1 MKRLYS
7 IMLSAAVAVAA
18 SAAIPVSKAPA
29 QLTPRAATEVVSPLP
44 GGINIRIAEPQQSIA
59 EALPTKNRTQQ
70 TRLQGTSLQRIAKAP
85 RKADGTGS
93 KYDGTYT
100 LTAGEWYY
108 NTQSQSSVPVQVEM
122 TVEDGVAIISNDDYL
137 VSDIMALFDEETG
150 VMSFVNYYVGANT
163 NHAISFMPFVWNGT
177 INHTTYSV
185 TFNEE
190 TQSFDIPADHGLDWL
205 AWDVANIADAKA
217 YNVDSAIGS
226 YDTFDLEG
234 LAKNDDSTTW
244 TSIGTGEWYEGLLT
258 IFSDIDEGQ
267 HWSVEIEEC
276 DQKPGVYRMKPY
288 AVAGNPIAQLLGKVD
303 ASTEVIVNATDPA
316 KVYTDGSFAPFGL
329 RTFCGINKENNFQSS
344 VYGTLEDKVITF
356 PAASFAYY
364 NNGTWYVVNKSG
376 FKIALPGAVVKD
388 YTLKA
393 TTTDICSPT
402 AETTVNLTVGADIA
416 SLKAVVLPGKYETA
430 YGTNAQIVAANGDE
444 ITIGDSFTI
453 ETPTEGGI
461 YSIMIVGLDANGDI
475 VATANTYQLVDAE
488 QTMDWEVVTW
498 EVVPNVKA
506 TFTEGFLAG
515 IFSDIDAEDFE
526 VVLEESTITPGRFRF
541 EAPYAQHS
549 KKFPVADHSP
559 AHKHYIYVNATDPD
573 KVYVELSPLGVSV
586 PGFGSAYGYSFPGLY
601 AGTANFET
609 VPDSYFGTF
618 ANGKIN
624 VPALASFNN
633 SPNTANYTASL
644 TLTIDTIAEPTPI
657 EEWKSL
663 GEGTWVD
670 GFFTDWYVLFEGVNN
685 SWTVNIEE
693 NTTTPG
699 LYRVLP
705 YASETE
711 GAENLDDADDSNYF
725 LVNATDPEKV
735 FIEGPFT
742 PFGDYDLRQNCAES
756 CEDYDGEGT
765 YGKFV
770 DGEIF
775 FPARSFTEYYEGE
788 AYDPT
793 NTEGILMIVLP
804 GHEVKDYQ
812 LVTASSL
819 CGDNGKATINFETV
833 GSGIASIQTTTVAG
847 HYIFAD
853 DVEGEPVNVDLSV
866 AEAISHTVDN
876 PVGGNTTLVE
886 ALDANGNVRRAKT
899 VYHFNNFDFIGWHYV
914 KEAKVTESCLF
925 PAFGYEDAEI
935 TCNFEEKDDEP
946 GMYRIANVYREH
958 DYSLGHLMHNHYLY
972 IDATDPDYVKVIPSN
987 TGVGDDDMGE
997 IYITNDA
1004 EYYEQSGYGELAK
1017 EFGTCGTMN
1026 DNIIDLGEIFVAF
1039 SKVYNGAWNE
1049 GYGTISIELVDDG
1062 KDPGAISE
1070 ISSDSEAD
1078 AVYYNIRGQ
1087 RVARPTVPG
1096 IYVRNNTKV
1105 YVK

>member
-18 SAAIPVSKAPA
+18 SAAIPVSKAPVKG
-29 QLTPRAATEVVSPLP
+29 QLSDLQKTGRIITESVASHSATRHS
-44 GGINIRIAEPQQSIA
+44 AFQ
-59 EALPTKNRTQQ
+59 
-70 TRLQGTSLQRIAKAP
+70 P
-85 RKADGTGS
+85 RKAASRSVTAPQSIEDLCNMEWEASYVGMLQNNSGAHSGTA
-93 KYDGTYT
+93 KFTYYPEYDELDLTLPDYT
-100 LTAGEWYY
+100 TDLYVGFE
-108 NTQSQSSVPVQVEM
+108 
-122 TVEDGVAIISNDDYL
+122 
-137 VSDIMALFDEETG
+137 EETG
-150 VMSFVNYYVGANT
+150 SLLIYSSVGYGQNSQGIDIKLQPINT
-163 NHAISFMPFVWNGT
+163 SGT
-177 INHTTYSV
+177 PVSSGFRIP
-185 TFNEE
+185 FNEE
-190 TQSFDIPADHGLDWL
+190 IGGFEFPSTFAWGLLAYSGNSMAGYFWAGAQFTLNVAGAVDTSDYSVSAAISGSEVSADNTWTINVEQGADVASVKCLVLPYDADPADYASYIAALGDEVTNGSITINPVSSNVLNEPITQSDYAC
-205 AWDVANIADAKA
+205 
-217 YNVDSAIGS
+217 AIFAS
-226 YDTFDLEG
+226 YDADGKLKKTAHVALPVIIDDEQEG
-234 LAKNDDSTTW
+234 WATV
-244 TSIGTGEWYEGLLT
+244 GTV
-258 IFSDIDEGQ
+258 S
-267 HWSVEIEEC
+267 
-276 DQKPGVYRMKPY
+276 
-288 AVAGNPIAQLLGKVD
+288 
-303 ASTEVIVNATDPA
+303 
-316 KVYTDGSFAPFGL
+316 YTDGIFAQYYEEFEYTKEDVLVQAKTDNSPVYRLVSPYSDLPIFDLAGHTHSLVIDATHSDWVAIPTTFSGL
-329 RTFCGINKENNFQSS
+329 DLAGD
-344 VYGTLEDKVITF
+344 GTLAFGSIAALGYDYATAMNYGYAGGTIEDNVVTF
-356 PAASFAYY
+356 PKGTLFAYEQYY
-364 NNGTWYVVNKSG
+364 NKPAIWNSVNSTNSSKAQPVDITLPAITLNIAAVKEDETPNAGVEIKFAGSDEVLATTDENGTATIEVPFTTGYFG
-376 FKIALPGAVVKD
+376 EIAL
-388 YTLKA
+388 
-393 TTTDICSPT
+393 
-402 AETTVNLTVGADIA
+402 
-416 SLKAVVLPGKYETA
+416 
-430 YGTNAQIVAANGDE
+430 
-444 ITIGDSFTI
+444 TIGGQDVTVTLNGA
-453 ETPTEGGI
+453 ENEYTHKAGEPV
-461 YSIMIVGLDANGDI
+461 VG
-475 VATANTYQLVDAE
+475 
-488 QTMDWEVVTW
+488 
-498 EVVPNVKA
+498 
-506 TFTEGFLAG
+506 
-515 IFSDIDAEDFE
+515 
-526 VVLEESTITPGRFRF
+526 
-541 EAPYAQHS
+541 
-549 KKFPVADHSP
+549 
-559 AHKHYIYVNATDPD
+559 
-573 KVYVELSPLGVSV
+573 
-586 PGFGSAYGYSFPGLY
+586 
-601 AGTANFET
+601 
-609 VPDSYFGTF
+609 
-618 ANGKIN
+618 
-624 VPALASFNN
+624 
-633 SPNTANYTASL
+633 
-644 TLTIDTIAEPTPI
+644 
-657 EEWKSL
+657 EWKSL

-866 AEAISHTVDN
+866 AEAISHTVNN

-1049 GYGTISIELVDDG
+1049 GYGTITIELVDDG
-1062 KDPGAISE
+1062 KDGISE